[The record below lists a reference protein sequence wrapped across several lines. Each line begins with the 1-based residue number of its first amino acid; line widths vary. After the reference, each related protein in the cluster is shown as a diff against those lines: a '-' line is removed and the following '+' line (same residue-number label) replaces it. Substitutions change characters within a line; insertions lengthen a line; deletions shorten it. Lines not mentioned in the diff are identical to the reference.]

1 MPVFFS
7 YFKSFRYAS
16 KCNMVLFFFCFF
28 VFVFVFVFVFCFV
41 FFFFKHLR
49 DNFFEGFMQREIKI
63 MGICVS
69 SSCKHLSSVHM

>member
-1 MPVFFS
+1 MLVNVTWCFS
-7 YFKSFRYAS
+7 
-16 KCNMVLFFFCFF
+16 FF
-28 VFVFVFVFVFCFV
+28 VFLFLSLFLFLFFVLF